1 MFCIIPADDCD
12 SVNGFYGGERLMNIG
27 VCLCVCVFLR
37 SKCDVGMKIEP
48 CESLFDR
55 WKCWWRRINVFGWVK
70 RRQFHGRVVYP
81 ESKLVSHKVCC
92 FIFAFYRIESIIC
105 VWKLYMYTYFT
116 WHCSRPDNAKRTM
129 SEKTGVTTH
138 SLVFAFDGTELMVR
152 STNWSMSSELVVF
165 DRLPVCFFHR
175 SPQPSACRCMQSSCW
190 LVEASLLHCEW

>member
-70 RRQFHGRVVYP
+70 RRQFHGRVCIRNRNWFHIKSVVLF
-81 ESKLVSHKVCC
+81 SRFTALKVL
-92 FIFAFYRIESIIC
+92 FAFGNYIC
-105 VWKLYMYTYFT
+105 TYFT

-152 STNWSMSSELVVF
+152 STSWSMSSELVVF